1 MCEVSAFVAD
11 VLNSVLLPSGTYNP
25 GKTSPQVLHFIISIG
40 ILVIHLLVLHILFY
54 ILFYIRCCFYIC
66 LTCQCVSNLKINDVE
81 PKRQD
86 YDLFP
91 GTLFFSF
98 LCAWRTW
105 SSSSVS
111 LRAVN
116 PHTLQVACFELS
128 DTNFSYRRLSLSLLS
143 LVSLFDNFFVLI
155 TGISSSTRLS
165 IHRRHTSLREETQ

>member
-11 VLNSVLLPSGTYNP
+11 VLNSVLLPSGTYSP
-25 GKTSPQVLHFIISIG
+25 GKTSPHVLHFIISIG

-54 ILFYIRCCFYIC
+54 YLFYIRRCFYIC

-81 PKRQD
+81 SKRQD
-86 YDLFP
+86 YELFP
-91 GTLFFSF
+91 GTLLFST

-116 PHTLQVACFELS
+116 PHTLHVACFELS

-143 LVSLFDNFFVLI
+143 LDSLFHNFFVLI
-155 TGISSSTRLS
+155 NGISSSTRLS
-165 IHRRHTSLREETQ
+165 IHRRHTPLWEET

>member
-81 PKRQD
+81 SKRQD
-86 YDLFP
+86 YELFP
-91 GTLFFSF
+91 GTLLFSF

-116 PHTLQVACFELS
+116 PHTLHVACFELS
-128 DTNFSYRRLSLSLLS
+128 DTNFSYRRG
-143 LVSLFDNFFVLI
+143 SLFDNFFVLI

-165 IHRRHTSLREETQ
+165 IHRHTPLREEI

>member
-11 VLNSVLLPSGTYNP
+11 VLNSVLLPSGRYNP

-54 ILFYIRCCFYIC
+54 ILFYLRCCFYIC

-81 PKRQD
+81 SKRQD
-86 YDLFP
+86 YEVFP
-91 GTLFFSF
+91 GTLLFST

-116 PHTLQVACFELS
+116 PHTLHVACFELS

-165 IHRRHTSLREETQ
+165 IHRRHTPLREET

>member
-11 VLNSVLLPSGTYNP
+11 VLNSVLLPSGTYSP

-66 LTCQCVSNLKINDVE
+66 LTCLKINDVE

-91 GTLFFSF
+91 GTLLFSF